1 MLSTPERLLE
11 CPSVKT
17 AAVSVAQLSW
27 WKEPT
32 RDQWMAW
39 IAAWLGWMLN
49 SFDFTIFLL
58 VMVPI
63 AAEFEVSLTAV
74 AFVVSMTL
82 WMRLIGGVTSGW
94 LCDRIG
100 RKMPLMISILWYSLC
115 NFIAGFA
122 PSFLFLAAFR
132 SLFGI
137 GMGAQWTAGAAL
149 AMEAWP
155 TRSRGLM
162 SGLLQGAWGLGF
174 LLASGVY
181 GLLFDAIGWR
191 GLLWIGILPALL
203 CVFIHFRVK
212 ESAVWK
218 DNQQRRLVEK
228 TQASNPLHTLFKGR
242 QAQNTL
248 TACLW
253 MFGQFVVYLSL
264 LPLFASWL
272 QKELLLPAA
281 SVAYPVA
288 LANLAAFFAM
298 GFWGGVADCIGRRWA
313 IIIPAALGCFVAP
326 LYLTTSDYDRIVWSF
341 ALQGCFAGAIYG
353 LSPAYLAERFATEV
367 RSTAIAFCYHIG
379 LFLAGFV
386 PPLLTYFAV
395 ERGIGFA
402 MPMLYGTII
411 GAVIV
416 IVALVMSPETKGRD
430 LTSDFEDIDAR
441 AR

>member
-1 MLSTPERLLE
+1 M
-11 CPSVKT
+11 KT
-17 AAVSVAQLSW
+17 AVVTVPELPW
-27 WKEPT
+27 WKVPT
-32 RDQWMAW
+32 KDQWMAW

-63 AAEFEVSLTAV
+63 AAEFDVSLTAV
-74 AFVVSMTL
+74 AFIVSMTL
-82 WMRLIGGVTSGW
+82 WLRLIGGVASGW
-94 LCDRIG
+94 VCDRIG
-100 RKMPLMISILWYSLC
+100 RKRPLMFSILWYSFC

-132 SLFGI
+132 SAFGI
-137 GMGAQWTAGAAL
+137 GMGAQWPAGAAL

-155 TRSRGLM
+155 ARSRGLM

-181 GLLFDAIGWR
+181 GLLFDVIGWR

-203 CVFIHFRVK
+203 CLFIHFRVK

-218 DNQQRRLVEK
+218 DNQQRRLAEK
-228 TQASNPLHTLFKGR
+228 TQASNPLQTLFKGR

-248 TACLW
+248 TACFW

-264 LPLFASWL
+264 FPLFASWL

-281 SVAYPVA
+281 SIAYPVA

-298 GFWGGVADCIGRRWA
+298 GFWGGVADRIGRRWA
-313 IIIPAALGCFVAP
+313 IITPAALGCFVAP
-326 LYLTTSDYDRIVWSF
+326 LYLMTSDYDRIVWSF
-341 ALQGCFAGAIYG
+341 TLQGCFAGAIYG
-353 LSPAYLAERFATEV
+353 LSPAYLAERFATEI
-367 RSTAIAFCYHIG
+367 RSTASAFCYHIG

-395 ERGIGFA
+395 ERGVGFA

-411 GAVIV
+411 GAAIV
-416 IVALVMSPETKGRD
+416 VAALAISPETIGKD
-430 LTSDFEDIDAR
+430 LTSDLEDIAAR

>member
-1 MLSTPERLLE
+1 MTTAVVTVPEL
-11 CPSVKT
+11 P
-17 AAVSVAQLSW
+17 W

-32 RDQWMAW
+32 KDQWMAW

-63 AAEFEVSLTAV
+63 AAEFDVSLTAV
-74 AFVVSMTL
+74 AFIVSMTL
-82 WMRLIGGVTSGW
+82 WLRLIGGVASGW
-94 LCDRIG
+94 VCDRIG
-100 RKMPLMISILWYSLC
+100 RKRPLMFSILWYSFC

-132 SLFGI
+132 SAFGI
-137 GMGAQWTAGAAL
+137 GMGAQWPAGAAL

-155 TRSRGLM
+155 ARSRGLM

-174 LLASGVY
+174 LLASGLY
-181 GLLFDAIGWR
+181 GLLFDVIGWR

-203 CVFIHFRVK
+203 CLFIHFRVK

-218 DNQQRRLVEK
+218 DNQQRRLAEK
-228 TQASNPLHTLFKGR
+228 TQASNPLQTLFKGR

-248 TACLW
+248 TACFW

-264 LPLFASWL
+264 FPLFASWL

-281 SVAYPVA
+281 SIAYPVA

-298 GFWGGVADCIGRRWA
+298 GFWGGVADRIGRRWA
-313 IIIPAALGCFVAP
+313 IITPAALGCFVAP
-326 LYLTTSDYDRIVWSF
+326 LYLMTSDYDRIVWSF
-341 ALQGCFAGAIYG
+341 TLQGCFAGAIYG
-353 LSPAYLAERFATEV
+353 LSPAYLAERFATEI
-367 RSTAIAFCYHIG
+367 RSTASAFCYHIG

-395 ERGIGFA
+395 ERGVGFA

-411 GAVIV
+411 GAAIV
-416 IVALVMSPETKGRD
+416 VAALAISPETKGKD
-430 LTSDFEDIDAR
+430 LTSDLEDIVAR

>member
-1 MLSTPERLLE
+1 M
-11 CPSVKT
+11 KIAADT
-17 AAVSVAQLSW
+17 ATALPW

-63 AAEFEVSLTAV
+63 AREFEVPLTAV

-82 WMRLIGGVTSGW
+82 WMRLIGGMASGW

-100 RKMPLMISILWYSLC
+100 RKTPLMISILWYSLC

-132 SLFGI
+132 SVFGI
-137 GMGAQWTAGAAL
+137 GMGAQWPAGAAL

-181 GLLFDAIGWR
+181 GLLFEVIGWR

-242 QAQNTL
+242 QARNTL
-248 TACLW
+248 TACFW

-264 LPLFASWL
+264 FPLFAAWL

-288 LANLAAFFAM
+288 LANLVAFFAM
-298 GFWGGVADCIGRRWA
+298 GFWGSIADRIGRRWA

-367 RSTAIAFCYHIG
+367 RSTASAFCYHIG

-402 MPMLYGTII
+402 IPMLYGTII
-411 GAVIV
+411 GAAVV
-416 IVALVMSPETKGRD
+416 VAALAISPETKGRD
-430 LTSDFEDIDAR
+430 LSSDLEDIGAR